1 MTGPPFDWW
10 CQSGRSAADA
20 LRHQA
25 PPMPLGPPETHQ
37 VHHLHQG
44 GSHGRVVDT
53 PLGVRLLMLT
63 GRRQAPR
70 RDQHLVVNEKQ
81 RRDVRDGEVFLH
93 MSRPLTELVAQVD
106 EHRRM
111 TGSGYLWPRL
121 KW

>member
-1 MTGPPFDWW
+1 MTGPPFDGW
-10 CQSGRSAADA
+10 CQSGRSAVDA

-25 PPMPLGPPETHQ
+25 PPTPLGPPETHQ

-53 PLGVRLLMLT
+53 PLGVRLLMPT
-63 GRRQAPR
+63 GRHQAPR
-70 RDQHLVVNEKQ
+70 RDQHLGVIEMQ

-93 MSRPLTELVAQVD
+93 MSRPLTVLVAQGD

-111 TGSGYLWPRL
+111 TGSGYL
-121 KW
+121 